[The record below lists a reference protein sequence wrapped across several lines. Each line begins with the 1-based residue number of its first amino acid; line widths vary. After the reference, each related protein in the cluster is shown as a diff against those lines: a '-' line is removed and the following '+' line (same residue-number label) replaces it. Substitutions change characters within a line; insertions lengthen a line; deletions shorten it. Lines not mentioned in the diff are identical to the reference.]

1 MTTIKLKPHQKK
13 CVEACK
19 TNNYGTCTD
28 TCGSGKSYVECE
40 LIYDAFDTNDGK
52 IVCYGAHRLDL
63 IDQQFNSL
71 IRYGLNREGKKYN
84 FNSEKKDFELLEVS
98 SAGRES
104 YDHTT
109 TIEEIIAAIEGAKKR
124 NSNLLIYFC
133 YASAERLYK
142 AFERSGI
149 KADLTIMD
157 EAHYGQASINEV
169 EEAFNRHL
177 FRNVS
182 DRMYF
187 FTATPTELTLRYKG
201 LETMPEIHSYNYGD
215 ALADGNVLPFT
226 VHWMVDKTTTV

>member
-1 MTTIKLKPHQKK
+1 MIVLKPHQKE
-13 CVEACK
+13 CVAACEA
-19 TNNYGTCTD
+19 NNYGTCTD

-40 LIYDAFDTNDGK
+40 LIYRLFDQNQN
-52 IVCYGAHRLDL
+52 IACYGGHRLDL

-71 IRYGLNREGKKYN
+71 VRYGMNREGRHYQYN
-84 FNSEKKDFELLEVS
+84 TNQRDFEILEVS
-98 SAGRES
+98 SAERGS
-104 YDHTT
+104 HDHTT
-109 TIEEIIAAIEGAKKR
+109 TIDEIVAAIESANRR
-124 NSNLLIYFC
+124 NANLLIYFC

-157 EAHYGQASINEV
+157 EAHYGQASINEA

-177 FRNVS
+177 FRNIS

-187 FTATPTELTLRYKG
+187 FTATPTELTLRYQG
-201 LETMPEIHSYNYGD
+201 LETMPVIHSYNYGD

-226 VHWMVDKTTTV
+226 VHWMVDKTTTNT